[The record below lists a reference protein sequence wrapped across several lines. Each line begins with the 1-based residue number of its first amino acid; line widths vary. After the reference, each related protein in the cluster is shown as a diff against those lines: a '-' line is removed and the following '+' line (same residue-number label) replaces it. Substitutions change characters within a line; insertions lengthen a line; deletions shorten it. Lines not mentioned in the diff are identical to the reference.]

1 VDLISFPNWITYLPM
16 LDAEEQS
23 FSQIL
28 HCAYMKKMGTHE
40 KVAEYLHMSIP
51 TYYRYLRK
59 AVRRLSYELIK
70 EEPL

>member
-1 VDLISFPNWITYLPM
+1 
-16 LDAEEQS
+16 
-23 FSQIL
+23 
-28 HCAYMKKMGTHE
+28 MGTHE